1 MKQLLALA
9 ILCLFVGTQCKN
21 DEKKPLLFGK
31 WQAIS
36 WKVNGTESNRED
48 SATVQF
54 EFNADDTYKAQYGSQ
69 TESGTW
75 RLSGDKLYT
84 IGENKIEKAVKL
96 ASLTADTIVMDMNRV
111 GTAETLTLV
120 KK

>member
-1 MKQLLALA
+1 MKQMLAMA
-9 ILCLFVGTQCKN
+9 AFCLFLGTQCQKE
-21 DEKKPLLFGK
+21 DKKPLLFGK

-48 SATVQF
+48 SAAVQF

-69 TESGTW
+69 TESGTY

-96 ASLTADTIVMDMNRV
+96 ATLKADTIVMDMNRV